1 MPHPIDAE
9 RDGSKKR
16 QKISH
21 ESSRKEIILNGFDM
35 FTPSHLSFGQWRRE
49 GDRAK
54 DKRRDLTY
62 WTDLAKILERGNI
75 TALFLADTYGQHD
88 VYKGS
93 AEPTLRTACQFP
105 MGDPSIPVTAMA
117 AVTKNLSFAITTST
131 SYESP
136 FVIAKRFSTLDHLT
150 KGRFGW
156 NIVTSFKQ
164 SGADAV
170 GLPLVEHDRRYE
182 IADDYL
188 RCLYKI
194 WEGSWA
200 DDALKEDAEIE
211 EYVDFD
217 RVRWIKHETDR
228 FKINAP
234 HILDP
239 SPQRTPFLFQAGTS
253 SAGMTF
259 AATHAEGV
267 FVAAPSP
274 HILAPRVANIRKEA
288 AALGR
293 DPRSIKIFAVITP
306 VIGRTDEEAQEKY
319 QEALKYASAEA
330 GLAFYSSNAGIDL
343 SQYDLDTVITPDD
356 VKVDGRVHSLV
367 NSLKYQGA
375 DIPQWTP
382 RNIGKAVSIGGNGPV
397 PVGSAATVADVFEK
411 WIEIA
416 DLDGFNVGYV
426 TTPGSFEDLVDLL
439 VPELQRR
446 GLYPENIVGETL
458 RERVYGIGQNKLRD
472 DHVGS
477 TYKYAVYDNAG

>member
-1 MPHPIDAE
+1 MPSGASLSEIALPTRIC
-9 RDGSKKR
+9 
-16 QKISH
+16 
-21 ESSRKEIILNGFDM
+21 SRKQIILNGFDM
-35 FTPSHLSFGQWRRE
+35 FTPSHLSFGQWRRP

-62 WTDLAKILERGNI
+62 WTDLANILERGDI

-88 VYKGS
+88 TYRGS

-117 AVTKNLSFAITTST
+117 AVTKNLCFAITMST

-136 FVIAKRFSTLDHLT
+136 FV
-150 KGRFGW
+150 GRFGW
-156 NIVTSFKQ
+156 NVVTSFKQ

-170 GLPLVEHDRRYE
+170 GLPSVEHDKRYE

-194 WEGSWA
+194 WESSWD
-200 DDALKEDAEIE
+200 DDALREDAKSEV
-211 EYVDFD
+211 YADFS
-217 RVRWIKHETDR
+217 RVRWIQHETEN

-253 SAGMTF
+253 PAGMVF

-267 FVAAPSP
+267 FVSAPSP
-274 HILAPRVANIRKEA
+274 HILAPRVANIRKQA
-288 AALGR
+288 VALGR
-293 DPRSIKIFAVITP
+293 DPESIKIFAVVTP
-306 VIGRTDEEAQEKY
+306 QKY
-319 QEALKYASAEA
+319 QEALKYASFEA

-343 SQYDLDTVITPDD
+343 SQYDLDKVITPDD
-356 VKVDGRVHSLV
+356 VSVDGRVHSLM
-367 NSLKYQGA
+367 NSPKYQGA
-375 DIPQWTP
+375 DIPSWTP

-397 PVGSAATVADVFEK
+397 PVGSAATVADILEEWV
-411 WIEIA
+411 EIG

-439 VPELQRR
+439 VPELRRR
-446 GLYPENIVGETL
+446 GRYPTVAGKTL
-458 RERVYGIGQNKLRD
+458 RERVFGVGQSKLRD
-472 DHVGS
+472 DHLGS
-477 TYKYAVYDNAG
+477 TYKYDVYTADG